1 MASQIAS
8 DSVPKLSHDVLLLQI
23 PQEPDLKWIA
33 RVEARFPGF
42 KVNWQHLHWKPGEKL
57 DEASLVLAPETWEG
71 VTMACLFLPHPPEV
85 MANVRYVQLTSAGAD
100 KWIQHD
106 SYKNPNVTFCTSNG
120 VHP

>member
-1 MASQIAS
+1 MASQVAS
-8 DSVPKLSHDVLLLQI
+8 DGVSKLSHDVLLLQI

-33 RVEARFPGF
+33 HVEARFPGL

-57 DEASLVLAPETWEG
+57 DDASIALAPETWEG
-71 VTMACLFLPHPPEV
+71 VTMACLFLPHPPDV
-85 MANVRYVQLTSAGAD
+85 LGNIRYVQLTSAGAD

-106 SYKNPNVTFCTSNG
+106 SYKNPKVTFCTANG